1 MPFPLKPTKKTC
13 RRASERRASRR
24 QSAFNHVQGR
34 AVSAPVS
41 PQGPGVCDFTCEG
54 LSSPAGFRYV
64 TCQIHNCS
72 AKMLTAPFSGPID
85 HGSLAVQ
92 DDFIFFK
99 VRLLLGPLEI
109 GAQGE
114 VA

>member
-1 MPFPLKPTKKTC
+1 
-13 RRASERRASRR
+13 
-24 QSAFNHVQGR
+24 
-34 AVSAPVS
+34 
-41 PQGPGVCDFTCEG
+41 
-54 LSSPAGFRYV
+54 
-64 TCQIHNCS
+64 
-72 AKMLTAPFSGPID
+72 MLTAPFSGPID

-109 GAQGE
+109 GARGE